1 MASLEVTD
9 AGAKRLHLP
18 RLELLQTAYAG
29 NVVAALQAS
38 RLLLLV
44 MGFCCLLC
52 DGLQAFLGLAAGALL
67 LDLAARLSDGLR
79 RAKGRARVLAV
90 LGDRVETAATL
101 GALIMGNLQANKRFY
116 GPSGVEVVNLAMF
129 LLLADT
135 LAHALEHLV
144 EAAALADRAAAAPF
158 LPRSE
163 ALAPWG
169 VGRYRRQATRFVQ
182 RHAAARWGVALVTGG
197 AHLALLLFVG
207 ALADRQEGHERGW
220 VLQAILS
227 AQAFL
232 ARANVPTH
240 LACMT
245 LVLGCIAYRF
255 LLVWVALMDF
265 LDVKL

>member
-29 NVVAALQAS
+29 NVVAALQAC

-67 LDLAARLSDGLR
+67 LDLAARCSDSLR
-79 RAKGRARVLAV
+79 RGKGRERVLAV
-90 LGDRVETAATL
+90 LGDRVETIGTL
-101 GALIMGNLQANKRFY
+101 GALVMGNLQPNKRFY

-135 LAHALEHLV
+135 LAHGMEHLV

-158 LPRSE
+158 VPSSE
-163 ALAPWG
+163 ALSPWG
-169 VGRYRRQATRFVQ
+169 VGRHRRQAALFVR
-182 RHAAARWGVALVTGG
+182 RHAAASVAVSAVTGG

-232 ARANVPTH
+232 ARLSVPTH
-240 LACMT
+240 LVFMT
-245 LVLGCIAYRF
+245 LVLCCIAYRF
-255 LLVWVALMDF
+255 LLVWVALMDL
-265 LDVKL
+265 LDIKL